1 MERTYKL
8 MLVDDEPWALAGME
22 EIIDWEA
29 AGFTVVARCGCGRDA
44 LLAAR
49 LYQPDAV
56 VTDIRMPDMSGI
68 ELMRQIRAIPV
79 PAECIVVSAY
89 SDFEVARQAI
99 RLSAVHYLLKPL
111 VEADVR
117 EAAAMLRRKLDA
129 TGRPV
134 QRETPIL
141 LIDEKNPAFPITGGG
156 GGKSRFSAPF
166 RLSGGLFPAKCGK
179 RILPTG

>member
-1 MERTYKL
+1 
-8 MLVDDEPWALAGME
+8 ME

-29 AGFTVVARCGCGRDA
+29 AGFTVVARCGCGREA

-49 LYQPDAV
+49 RLSAGMPSSA
-56 VTDIRMPDMSGI
+56 DIRMPDMSGI

-156 GGKSRFSAPF
+156 GANPGFLLLSDSPGGVFSLQNVVKGYCQPVRELCA
-166 RLSGGLFPAKCGK
+166 STPAF
-179 RILPTG
+179 